1 MDWPSYSDWGR
12 RYDCVWARD
21 RISISDNDSLIR
33 DKSIDLNNIEV
44 QLEGGSS
51 DRTRNKSITLQI
63 SVAKNDN
70 DKRMEFESELQ
81 QRRKSK
87 TPKKDN

>member
-1 MDWPSYSDWGR
+1 MNRQVNNSR
-12 RYDCVWARD
+12 RD